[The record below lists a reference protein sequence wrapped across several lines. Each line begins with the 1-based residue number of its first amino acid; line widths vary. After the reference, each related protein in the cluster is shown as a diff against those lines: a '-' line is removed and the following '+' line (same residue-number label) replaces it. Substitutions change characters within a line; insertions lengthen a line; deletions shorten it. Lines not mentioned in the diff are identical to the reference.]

1 MILDVAYGA
10 QITRAAQRW
19 GLDPTLLAAVAAQET
34 GGPGSTSGRNVVGDG
49 GHGHGLFQIDDRYH
63 AFARSPAA
71 MDPWANAD
79 YAAHMLH
86 DLIARCGGDVHA
98 ALSAYNAGSPA
109 ATGTLTTWADG
120 KTLGYADSVE
130 RHQTLIGGARHDA
143 ALRDDVGTEIEHT
156 NALSSFAAASAA
168 SPVAFPQI
176 AASIGPSLAQMQR
189 TDDDGARLISDM
201 FDDTSLTPKE

>member
-1 MILDVAYGA
+1 MSPDVAYGA
-10 QITRAAQRW
+10 QITQAAQRW

-34 GGPGSTSGRNVVGDG
+34 GGPGSNSGRNVVGDG

-63 AFARSPAA
+63 PFARTSAALDPA
-71 MDPWANAD
+71 ANAD

-86 DLIARCGGDVHA
+86 DLIGRYGGDVHA

-130 RHQTLIGGARHDA
+130 RHEALLGGAR
-143 ALRDDVGTEIEHT
+143 DDVSADIEQT
-156 NALSSFAAASAA
+156 NALSTFAGSSAAA
-168 SPVAFPQI
+168 PIAFPQI
-176 AASIGPSLAQMQR
+176 AASIAPSLAQMQQ
-189 TDDDGARLISDM
+189 TDDDGARLIGAV
-201 FDDTSLTPKE
+201 FDDTSPTPKE